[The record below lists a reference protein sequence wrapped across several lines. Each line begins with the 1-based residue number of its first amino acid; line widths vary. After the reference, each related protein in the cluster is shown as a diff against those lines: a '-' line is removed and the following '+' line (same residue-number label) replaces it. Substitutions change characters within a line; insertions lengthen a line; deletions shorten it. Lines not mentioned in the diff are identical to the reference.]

1 MMSMPFDAA
10 RDGVIHRRLA
20 VQTTSGNRYEFCDSP
35 NDLDGIVTSPYWL
48 A

>member
-1 MMSMPFDAA
+1 MPSMLA

-20 VQTTSGNRYEFCDSP
+20 VQTTSGNRYEVCDPP
-35 NDLDGIVTSPYWL
+35 NDLDGIVTSSCWL

>member
-1 MMSMPFDAA
+1 MPSILA

-20 VQTTSGNRYEFCDSP
+20 VQTTSGNRYEFCDPP
-35 NDLDGIVTSPYWL
+35 NDLDGIVTSSCWL